1 LSDFGGESLEYSQGK
16 SIKVKTMK
24 KSGNKGMMGVGTLII
39 FIAVILVA
47 AVAAAVL
54 ISTAGSLQQRSL
66 VTGGQAEEGVSTG
79 AEAVS
84 VMATDARTDHTVD
97 TFEMLLRLQAGS
109 EAMNLNNTVITV
121 DTSTTTQNLDFSGD
135 TSYSTVNYGVSYV
148 KQGPDYENGYL
159 SRGDVVKV
167 WLNASGAVAEN
178 SKVRLKVIPRVGQ
191 TTIIEFTTPDV
202 MTDQRVTLW
211 P

>member
-1 LSDFGGESLEYSQGK
+1 MRGNMTK
-16 SIKVKTMK
+16 NAK
-24 KSGNKGMMGVGTLII
+24 NKGMMGVGTLII

-84 VMATDARTDHTVD
+84 VMGTDASTDHILES
-97 TFEMLLRLQAGS
+97 FELLLRLQAGS
-109 EAMNLNNTVITV
+109 EAMNLNNTVV
-121 DTSTTTQNLDFSGD
+121 VMDTSTSSQNMDYSGAD
-135 TSYSTVNYGVSYV
+135 TAADTVHFGVSYV
-148 KQGPDYENGYL
+148 KRGPDYEVGYL
-159 SRGDVVKV
+159 SRGDVIKV
-167 WLNASGAVAEN
+167 AFDASTTVAEN
-178 SKVRLKVIPRVGQ
+178 QKVRLKVIPRVGQ
-191 TTIIEFTTPDV
+191 ATIVEFTTPDV
-202 MTDQRVTLW
+202 MTDARITLW